1 MELRVIDAQGVGLG
15 KMLIAEIKKEMPELE
30 VAAIGTNSAATA
42 AMKKAGASKAATGEN
57 AIVVSARK
65 AKVIAGPI
73 GIILADAM
81 MGEITPKMAEAVAS
95 SEARLVLIPMN
106 RCHTVIVGVGNKK
119 LSEYIVEAVDAVLN
133 CHGTG
138 QIS

>member
-1 MELRVIDAQGVGLG
+1 MELLVIDAQGGGLG

-30 VAAIGTNSAATA
+30 AAAIGTNSAATA

-81 MGEITPKMAEAVAS
+81 MGEITPKMAEAVGS
-95 SEARLVLIPMN
+95 SDAHKVLIPMN
-106 RCHTVIVGVGNKK
+106 KCGTYIAGVGDYSVAELVKQ
-119 LSEYIVEAVDAVLN
+119 AVA
-133 CHGTG
+133 
-138 QIS
+138 QIKIYLGE

>member
-1 MELRVIDAQGVGLG
+1 MELLVIDAQGWGLG

-42 AMKKAGASKAATGEN
+42 AMKKAGASKAAPGEN
-57 AIVVSARK
+57 AIVVSAGK

-81 MGEITPKMAEAVAS
+81 MGEITPKMAEAVGS
-95 SEARLVLIPMN
+95 SDADKVLIPMN
-106 RCHTVIVGVGNKK
+106 KCGTYITGVG
-119 LSEYIVEAVDAVLN
+119 EYSVAELVKQAVA
-133 CHGTG
+133 
-138 QIS
+138 QIKIYLGE

>member
-1 MELRVIDAQGVGLG
+1 MELLVIDAQGGGLG

-57 AIVVSARK
+57 AIVVSAGK

-81 MGEITPKMAEAVAS
+81 MGEITQKMAEAVGS
-95 SEARLVLIPMN
+95 SDAHKVLIPMN
-106 RCHTVIVGVGNKK
+106 KCGTYITGVGDYSVAELVKQ
-119 LSEYIVEAVDAVLN
+119 AVA
-133 CHGTG
+133 
-138 QIS
+138 QIKIYLGE

>member
-1 MELRVIDAQGVGLG
+1 MKLLVIDAQGGGLG
-15 KMLIAEIKKEMPELE
+15 KMLIAEIKKEMSELE

-42 AMKKAGASKAATGEN
+42 TMKKAGVSKAATGEN

-81 MGEITPKMAEAVAS
+81 MGEITPKMAEAVGS
-95 SEARLVLIPMN
+95 SDAHKVLIPMN
-106 RCHTVIVGVGNKK
+106 KCGTYIAGVGDYSVAELVKQ
-119 LSEYIVEAVDAVLN
+119 AVA
-133 CHGTG
+133 
-138 QIS
+138 QIKIYLGE